1 MNSVTGIPLLKN
13 YFNSLNINPFFFL
26 IILIVII
33 FYIIFFSSLGNETNL
48 DVANNDSSTEVTIF
62 GIIMIALFIVLVV
75 INGFNHFLNIDIIT
89 SIRNIFTATPEI
101 DIRVNNNN
109 GDGDGDGEGDGDG
122 DGEGGLLGNLVDDNE
137 VFNVQGNHYTYN
149 DARAICKAYGGRLA
163 TYREIEDAYNEGGEW
178 CNYGWSENQLA
189 LFPTQYKTWNR
200 LQKIKGHENDC
211 GRPGINGGFINN
223 PSVKFGVN
231 CFGQRPKIT
240 PLENN
245 LMKLNREVPI
255 TRGQQEL
262 QERIDYWRSRIPEL
276 LLSPFNRKN
285 WSRF

>member
-109 GDGDGDGEGDGDG
+109 GDGDGDGEGDGNGDG
-122 DGEGGLLGNLVDDNE
+122 DG
-137 VFNVQGNHYTYN
+137 
-149 DARAICKAYGGRLA
+149 
-163 TYREIEDAYNEGGEW
+163 
-178 CNYGWSENQLA
+178 
-189 LFPTQYKTWNR
+189 
-200 LQKIKGHENDC
+200 
-211 GRPGINGGFINN
+211 
-223 PSVKFGVN
+223 
-231 CFGQRPKIT
+231 
-240 PLENN
+240 
-245 LMKLNREVPI
+245 
-255 TRGQQEL
+255 
-262 QERIDYWRSRIPEL
+262 
-276 LLSPFNRKN
+276 
-285 WSRF
+285 